1 MMERSSAT
9 LPQQVSLKH
18 KGEGRAGHGILQD
31 ARSPVPAARSATCS
45 RRQGDLAAALTSYRA
60 SLAIAERLAQ
70 TDPGN
75 AGWQRDVAISNE
87 RLGDIY
93 SQEENPMEAQRILGG
108 EGSASSQHRKDAP
121 RHPDLRAARQS
132 GREA

>member
-1 MMERSSAT
+1 LDDGAQLGDAAAT
-9 LPQQVSLKH
+9 GVVEAQ
-18 KGEGRAGHGILQD
+18 GEGRAGHGILQD
-31 ARSPVPAARSATCS
+31 ARSAVPAARSATCS
-45 RRQGDLAAALTSYRA
+45 RRQGDLAAALTSSRA

-93 SQEENPMEAQRILGG
+93 SQEENPMEAQRILGS

-121 RHPDLRAARQS
+121 
-132 GREA
+132 